1 MVKIED
7 ILKLKKEGKLEE
19 ARDGILKLLESK
31 QNDSQLLLQAAFI
44 HDQLGYAPQAIT
56 FYKQALELGLE
67 KEERKEALLC
77 LGSSYRAVGLYDEAR
92 ETLEIGMSEYPN
104 ENVFYI
110 FFALTLYNLDDADL
124 AMEIVLTKLLETTSD
139 QSILKYKKALEFYA
153 SRLDETF
160 N

>member
-1 MVKIED
+1 MKIED
-7 ILKLKKEGKLEE
+7 ILKLKKEGNLEE
-19 ARDGILKLLESK
+19 ARDGILNLLESNP
-31 QNDSQLLLQAAFI
+31 NDSEILLQAAFI
-44 HDQLGYAPQAIT
+44 HDQLGYTPQAIT
-56 FYKQALELGLE
+56 FYQQALDSNLE
-67 KEERKEALLC
+67 EDDRKEALLC

-110 FFALTLYNLDDADL
+110 FFALTLYNLDEADL

-139 QSILKYKKALEFYA
+139 KSILKYKNALEFYA